1 MIFKSVRSTE
11 EKLNYVRNNQPV
23 LLVAF
28 KENKPVGFKLGYV
41 IPGTQTLFSWLG
53 GVHSLHRRSG
63 IGQHLLER
71 QEALARD
78 MGLDK
83 IYFTSYDR
91 YKPMIRL
98 GEKNGYEL
106 IKAETDAGEMKYWYQ
121 KNLCSGVLG

>member
-1 MIFKSVRSTE
+1 LI
-11 EKLNYVRNNQPV
+11 YVRNNRPI

-28 KENKPVGFKLGYV
+28 KENTQVGFKLGYV

-71 QEALARD
+71 QEALARE

-91 YKPMIRL
+91 YEAMIRL

-106 IKAETDAGEMKYWYQ
+106 IKTEPDVGEIKYWYQ
-121 KNLCSGVLG
+121 KNLSSGAFG